1 MADKIEDSGVFNL
14 DQDLETQQPS
24 YNSWQKEQFTS
35 LEPDSGLGLHSEA
48 TIFTNPNAECEHYEL
63 PTAQDDVEVKP
74 TVQQRTKRA
83 SDASDMK
90 QQHNRHLLEGT
101 INRPPG
107 GTLIAQAM
115 ELHSGKKAATEA
127 EEKEPYTTDAMRI
140 DTPILEA
147 ADCGSDEKEANS
159 PNLKQ
164 QQEDSSGQ
172 VSTAIEEES
181 HVEEPQGE
189 EPHVK
194 ETNVEAIIHADPQ
207 FHSNTEEDLKVEAV
221 DATEEVVVLIPAD
234 DQKTIESVPSHEAEA
249 VPSEHDEIIALV
261 KKMNPADRPQPASIQ
276 ATFEEVKKPT
286 RLPDDEENCSASC
299 AIPCKGKKCELG
311 YTCTERKCFAVRT
324 GTMSAL
330 HWWTD
335 GLTPRWKLLY
345 MFAKIFLYAA
355 LSGVKIAIITIDI
368 VQGEHVVFDA
378 ITLGLVV
385 IGCLVSLVHAIV
397 FCIRRR
403 REVWSTICETLT
415 YIVLK
420 VYKYCCCCP
429 ISCME
434 KLKEREEEKDHEH
447 EAAEKYA
454 ENEEKFKPPQN
465 RCQKFTAIIGNTSEV
480 LLTIVDDVI
489 LTVTIIL
496 SLYSFM
502 GKQKFTV
509 FFGALTA
516 GNILSFL
523 ALIASALNLI
533 VIAHVVRFISVAKN
547 VGSLDKR
554 VVRDCKDMELEPPNM
569 FIRYFLSFQARL
581 VYHVLV
587 SSTFQ
592 IYCIFALSWKIIQDG
607 CTVELPSILVGNG
620 SNSSNISPL
629 LGVPFTCNIPT
640 IVNGFTIYNILYI
653 ALAPTLL
660 GYTSF
665 FLCNAPWFTEYMQTI
680 TMWTFLQIEYM
691 TGFRV
696 RKDEHDG
703 KEDRRRI
710 EDSGKAAY
718 ISAPTRLLKLFCS
731 DLLCDVTDEELQGAG
746 KNAAE
751 VRKIIQKDY
760 DTDADKF
767 GKYVIFRALTKLRL
781 AHFHPPAAIVS
792 VLQLV
797 LFIAHVVFMGCGTS
811 ECFSSDLRAV
821 FSPHAYNDF
830 VYLCFPMLIL
840 FMMTSLPGPWIGIFW
855 LVVIFIVLAII
866 AIILMGWLLFLMVFC
881 CAGCESKERRIN

>member
-1 MADKIEDSGVFNL
+1 MADKIEDSEVFSL
-14 DQDLETQQPS
+14 DQDLETQQLCHD
-24 YNSWQKEQFTS
+24 SWQKEKHTS

-48 TIFTNPNAECEHYEL
+48 TIFTNPNADCDHYES
-63 PTAQDDVEVKP
+63 PIVQDDIQVNP
-74 TVQQRTKRA
+74 AAQLSTKTA
-83 SDASDMK
+83 SDASDVQ
-90 QQHNRHLLEGT
+90 QQHNYHLLEGT
-101 INRPPG
+101 TSRPPG
-107 GTLIAQAM
+107 GSLLSQII
-115 ELHSGKKAATEA
+115 EPISGRQPAT
-127 EEKEPYTTDAMRI
+127 D
-140 DTPILEA
+140 
-147 ADCGSDEKEANS
+147 
-159 PNLKQ
+159 
-164 QQEDSSGQ
+164 
-172 VSTAIEEES
+172 V
-181 HVEEPQGE
+181 
-189 EPHVK
+189 
-194 ETNVEAIIHADPQ
+194 DPQ
-207 FHSNTEEDLKVEAV
+207 SHSNKIENLKVEAV
-221 DATEEVVVLIPAD
+221 DATDEVVVLIPAD
-234 DQKTIESVPSHEAEA
+234 DQKTTG
-249 VPSEHDEIIALV
+249 IALSPEEETKSSEYDEAFALA
-261 KKMNPADRPQPASIQ
+261 KKMNPADRPHPANIQ
-276 ATFEEVKKPT
+276 ATLEEIKEPT

-299 AIPCKGKKCELG
+299 AIPCKGKRCELG
-311 YTCTERKCFAVRT
+311 YTCTKRKCIAVRT
-324 GTMSAL
+324 GIKSAFD
-330 HWWTD
+330 WWTD

-355 LSGVKIAIITIDI
+355 LSGAKIAIIASDI
-368 VQGEHVVFDA
+368 VQGEHIVFDA

-385 IGCLVSLVHAIV
+385 IGCVVSLVYAIV

-429 ISCME
+429 IACME
-434 KLKEREEEKDHEH
+434 KLKEREEEKDHEP

-454 ENEEKFKPPQN
+454 ENKEKSKPPQN

-502 GKQKFTV
+502 GKQKFTT
-509 FFGALTA
+509 FHGALTA

-533 VIAHVVRFISVAKN
+533 VIAHVVRVISVAKN

-554 VVRDCKDMELEPPNM
+554 VVRDCEAMALEPPNM

-592 IYCIFALSWKIIQDG
+592 IYCIFALSWKIIQDS

-629 LGVPFTCNIPT
+629 LGVPFTCNIPI

-665 FLCNAPWFTEYMQTI
+665 FLCNTPWFVEYMQTI
-680 TMWTFLQIEYM
+680 TMWTYLQIEYT

-696 RKDEHDG
+696 RKDDHDDSLGTVGQDG
-703 KEDRRRI
+703 KENCRRI

-718 ISAPTRLLKLFCS
+718 ISAPTRLLRLFCGN
-731 DLLCDVTDEELQGAG
+731 LLCDVTDEELRGAG
-746 KNAAE
+746 ANVAE
-751 VRKIIQKDY
+751 VRQTIKRDY
-760 DTDADKF
+760 DTDAEKF
-767 GKYVIFRALTKLRL
+767 GSDVVSRAFTKFRKAT
-781 AHFHPPAAIVS
+781 FYIPAAIIS
-792 VLQLV
+792 VLQLI
-797 LFIAHVVFMGCGTS
+797 LFIAHLVFMGCSTS
-811 ECFSSDLRAV
+811 ACFGSDIHAV
-821 FSPHAYNDF
+821 FSSIVSTDITALF
-830 VYLCFPMLIL
+830 LPMIFL
-840 FMMTSLPGPWIGIFW
+840 FLLTSMPGPWIGIFW
-855 LVVIFIVLAII
+855 FFALFGAII
-866 AIILMGWLLFLMVFC
+866 IIVTILASVGWIVMIAFVLLLVFFCRASDSESIDYCIILLIF
-881 CAGCESKERRIN
+881 